1 MPTPPSPPAP
11 SALDRART
19 KAYWRLLPLLFLGYV
34 IAYID
39 RVNVGFAKLRMQE
52 DLGSLGF
59 TESVVGFGMGIFFIG
74 YLVLE
79 IPGTLLVER
88 WSARKWI
95 SRILVSWGIVAA
107 MTAFVHYRVPGVT
120 GPLESMLGGLA
131 RLVEAVGG
139 DASSLTHE
147 GSVYVFQFWAIRF
160 LLGVAE
166 AGFYPGVIVYLT
178 HWFPQRDRSR
188 ALAWFFVGSPIA
200 QILGPPV
207 SAWIIDIGVGDSPK
221 LLGMVGWQW
230 TFIFWGIP
238 AVVLGLIVLARLTDW
253 PRQAMW
259 LTPEERDALQA
270 ELDRERE
277 EAAEKGHMSVLQA
290 LSHPKVLILAAAYFF
305 VVTGNYGVEFY
316 MPSILRDWYGY
327 DVSKIAWLVVIPP
340 IGSLIGQVLVGWSS
354 DRMNE
359 RRWHA
364 SLPIVAGAAALA
376 LTAIRG
382 NPAWLTV
389 TLFLVAMTG
398 LKAYLPAFWTLP
410 SALMTQ
416 SAAAASIGLINS
428 FGNLG
433 GMAGPTI
440 LGVLKENT
448 NSYQLGIWILATS
461 MVISAAI
468 IVNLGIGRRAPVAAK
483 TPVAAEA

>member
-1 MPTPPSPPAP
+1 MSSPSSP
-11 SALDRART
+11 SALDRAVS
-19 KAYWRLLPLLFLGYV
+19 KAYWRLLPLLFIGYV

-39 RVNVGFAKLRMQE
+39 RVNVSFAKLQMQK
-52 DLGSLGF
+52 DLHSLGF
-59 TESVVGFGMGIFFIG
+59 TESVLGFGMGIFFIG
-74 YLVLE
+74 YLILE

-107 MTAFVHYRVPGVT
+107 MTAFVHYRIPGVT
-120 GPLESMLGGLA
+120 GPLESMLRGLSG
-131 RLVEAVGG
+131 LIESFGG
-139 DASSLTHE
+139 DASSLKQD

-178 HWFPQRDRSR
+178 HWFPHRDRSR

-200 QILGPPV
+200 TILGPPV
-207 SAWIIDIGVGDSPK
+207 SAWLINIGVKDNPPI
-221 LLGMVGWQW
+221 LGLVGWQW
-230 TFIFWGIP
+230 IFIFWGIP
-238 AVVLGLIVLARLTDW
+238 AVVLGLIVLVRLTDW
-253 PRQAMW
+253 PHQALW
-259 LTPEERDALQA
+259 LSTEEREALQS
-270 ELDRERE
+270 ELDRERA
-277 EAAEKGHMSVLQA
+277 EAGEKGHMTVMQA
-290 LSHPKVLILAAAYFF
+290 LRNPKVLILAAAYFF

-316 MPSILRDWYGY
+316 MPSILKDWYDF
-327 DVSKIAWLVVIPP
+327 DVKQIAWLVIIPP
-340 IGSLIGQVLVGWSS
+340 IGSLIGQLVVGWSS

-364 SLPIVAGAAALA
+364 SLPIVLGAAALA
-376 LTAIRG
+376 CTAIRG

-389 TLFLVAMTG
+389 ALFLVAMTG

-410 SALMTQ
+410 SMLMTQ

-433 GMAGPTI
+433 GMVGPTM

-448 NSYQLGIWILATS
+448 NSYQLGIWILSTS
-461 MVISAAI
+461 MVVSASI
-468 IVNLGIGRRAPVAAK
+468 IFRLGIGRQAARAAK
-483 TPVAAEA
+483 PAVAVEV